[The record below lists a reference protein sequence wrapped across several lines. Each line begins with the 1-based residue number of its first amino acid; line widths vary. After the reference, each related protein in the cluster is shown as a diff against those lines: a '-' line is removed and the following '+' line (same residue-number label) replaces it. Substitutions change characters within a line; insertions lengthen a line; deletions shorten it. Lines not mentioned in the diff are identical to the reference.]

1 MNRTKNTG
9 SISRMTGLSLFTAII
24 VVLTLFCT
32 FVKFGPVSITLA
44 LAPIIIGAAIYGAG
58 AGAFLGLVFSAVV
71 LLTGIF
77 GWDGGFMLSLMA
89 ISPLGLFVTVL
100 VKGTAAGYIAGLT
113 YRLIAKKSESRAV
126 LVSGIVCPV
135 VNTGIFVLCMFA
147 FFLETLEGMAAANG
161 QNMLVF
167 IVLGLAGINFVI
179 ELLVNIALSSG
190 ITYIIRSQKNRR

>member
-1 MNRTKNTG
+1 MNRAKNTG

-167 IVLGLAGINFVI
+167 IVLGLAGVNFVI

-190 ITYIIRSQKNRR
+190 ISYIIRSQTNRR

>member
-126 LVSGIVCPV
+126 VAAGIVCPV

>member
-1 MNRTKNTG
+1 
-9 SISRMTGLSLFTAII
+9 MTGLSLLCAVIVLFSAII

-58 AGAFLGLVFSAVV
+58 AGALLGFVFSAVV
-71 LLTGIF
+71 LLTGIL
-77 GWDGGFMLSLMA
+77 GWDGGFMMSLMS

-100 VKGTAAGYIAGLT
+100 VKGTAAGFISGLV
-113 YRLIAKKSESRAV
+113 YRLISKKNERAAV
-126 LVSGIVCPV
+126 LTAGVVCPI
-135 VNTGIFVLCMFA
+135 VNTGIFVVCMLG
-147 FFLETLEGMAAANG
+147 FFYDTLAGMAAQSG

-190 ITYIIRSQKNRR
+190 ITYIIKSQKNRR

>member
-1 MNRTKNTG
+1 
-9 SISRMTGLSLFTAII
+9 MTGLALFSAII

-44 LAPIIIGAAIYGAG
+44 LAPIIIGAAVYGTG
-58 AGAFLGLVFSAVV
+58 AGAFLGFVFSAVV

-77 GWDGGFMLSLMA
+77 GWDGGFMMSLMA
-89 ISPLGLFVTVL
+89 ISPLGLFFTVL
-100 VKGTAAGYIAGLT
+100 VKGTAAGFVSGLV
-113 YRLIAKKSESRAV
+113 YKLLAKKNEHAAV
-126 LVSGIVCPV
+126 LTAGIVCPV
-135 VNTGIFVLCMFA
+135 VNTGIFVLCMLG
-147 FFLETLEGMAAANG
+147 FFYETLSGMAAQNG

-190 ITYIIRSQKNRR
+190 ITHIIKSQKNRR